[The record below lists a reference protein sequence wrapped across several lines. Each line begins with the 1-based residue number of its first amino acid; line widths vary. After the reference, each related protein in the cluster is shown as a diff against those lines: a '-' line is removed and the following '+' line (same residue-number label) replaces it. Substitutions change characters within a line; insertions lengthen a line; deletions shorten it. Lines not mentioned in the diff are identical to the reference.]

1 MVNLLSKQGNM
12 EEIDAIWL
20 GKFTSHLVRLMEAKG
35 ISQRKLSTL
44 SGVSLGKVHKI
55 VHNRANLT
63 ITTLR
68 KLAEGLDIPT
78 KDLLDFD
85 E

>member
-1 MVNLLSKQGNM
+1 M

-20 GKFTSHLVRLMEAKG
+20 GKFTKHLVSIMEKKG
-35 ISQRKLSTL
+35 MSQRKLATL
-44 SGVSLGKVHKI
+44 SGISLGKINKM
-55 VHNRANLT
+55 VHNKANLT

-68 KLAEGLDIPT
+68 KLAEGLDVPP
-78 KDLLDFD
+78 KDLLDF